1 MSTRKRSDVWS
12 HFVATS
18 ATEAKCNICKK
29 SFSTKGGSTS
39 NLRRHL
45 KSSHPTVLLA
55 QVRTETADDCP
66 AAAGAVSTTSTFS
79 AGPLTALARWPHLQH
94 PVHQQHTPPS
104 KEQLGSRR
112 PQQQIT
118 MSRFVTR
125 PMDPLRQ
132 SKLDEALVR
141 MIACD
146 YQPFSIE
153 EDKGFKEY
161 SHLLDP
167 SYSLPSRKTLSKT
180 VMPFFYCFNLFW
192 NSYPLCYEAFLAQ
205 K

>member
-79 AGPLTALARWPHLQH
+79 AGPLTALAGTLTTSTASSTPAA
-94 PVHQQHTPPS
+94 HTTIQGAVRV
-104 KEQLGSRR
+104 KEATTTNYNEQICNKTNGS
-112 PQQQIT
+112 I
-118 MSRFVTR
+118 
-125 PMDPLRQ
+125 
-132 SKLDEALVR
+132 
-141 MIACD
+141 
-146 YQPFSIE
+146 
-153 EDKGFKEY
+153 
-161 SHLLDP
+161 
-167 SYSLPSRKTLSKT
+167 KTKQT
-180 VMPFFYCFNLFW
+180 
-192 NSYPLCYEAFLAQ
+192 
-205 K
+205 